1 MKKYKWLVLGLVLVG
16 MLVPAI
22 SSAQHAHGQGSSGS
36 SMKMDTRE
44 VLVEGV
50 KVTFQIM
57 ANAEHLKM
65 LKDMKMKDDIEAG
78 TTHNV
83 TVVLTDQ
90 ATQKQITDA
99 AVSMKVV
106 DSKGKDQIKNLKYES
121 SMKSYD
127 GYFNMPEKGKYE
139 LLVLI
144 KTGDQK
150 KTAGVYYELK

>member
-1 MKKYKWLVLGLVLVG
+1 MKKNLLILAAVAAVL
-16 MLVPAI
+16 MMTPTFCM
-22 SSAQHAHGQGSSGS
+22 AQHMHGSAGS

-65 LKDMKMKDDIEAG
+65 LKDMKMKDDVEAG

-90 ATQKQITDA
+90 ATQKGITDA

-106 DSKGKDQIKNLKYES
+106 DPKGKDQIKSLKYES

-127 GYFNMPEKGKYE
+127 GYFNMPQKGKYE

-144 KTGDQK
+144 KAGDQK
-150 KTAGVYYELK
+150 KTAGTYYELK

>member
-1 MKKYKWLVLGLVLVG
+1 MKKHLLILAVVAAAITTA
-16 MLVPAI
+16 PAFCL
-22 SSAQHAHGQGSSGS
+22 AQHTHGSAGS

-57 ANAEHLKM
+57 ANAEHRKM
-65 LKDMKMKDDIEAG
+65 LKDMKMKDDVEAG

-90 ATQKQITDA
+90 ATQKGITEA
-99 AVSMKVV
+99 AVSMKMV
-106 DSKGKDQIKNLKYES
+106 DPKGKDQIKSLKYES

-127 GYFNMPEKGKYE
+127 AYFNMPEKGKYE

-150 KTAGVYYELK
+150 KTAGTYYELK

>member
-1 MKKYKWLVLGLVLVG
+1 MKSYSRLALGIGLFGL
-16 MLVPAI
+16 LVPGV
-22 SSAQHAHGQGSSGS
+22 SWAQHSHGHGTSGAG
-36 SMKMDTRE
+36 MKMETRE

-57 ANAEHLKM
+57 VNAEHRKM
-65 LKDMKMKDDIEAG
+65 LKDMAMKDDIEPD

-90 ATQKQITDA
+90 TTQKEIANA

-106 DSKGKDQIKNLKYES
+106 PPKGKDQIKSLKYES

-127 GYFNMPEKGKYE
+127 AYFNLMQKGKYE

-144 KTGDQK
+144 KAGDQK
-150 KTAGVYYELK
+150 KTAGIYYELK

>member
-1 MKKYKWLVLGLVLVG
+1 MKKYQWSAFLFAFVF
-16 MLVPAI
+16 MLLPSF
-22 SSAQHAHGQGSSGS
+22 SSAQHAHSHGSSATG
-36 SMKMDTRE
+36 MQMDTRE

-78 TTHNV
+78 TTHNI

-90 ATQKQITDA
+90 SSQKEITDA

-106 DSKGKDQIKNLKYES
+106 DPKGKDQIKNLKYEG

-127 GYFNMPEKGKYE
+127 AYFSLPEKGKYE

-144 KTGDQK
+144 KAGDQK

>member
-1 MKKYKWLVLGLVLVG
+1 MKKHLLILAAAAAALT
-16 MLVPAI
+16 MAPSFSA
-22 SSAQHAHGQGSSGS
+22 AQHGHGSAGTT
-36 SMKMDTRE
+36 MKMDTRE

-50 KVTFQIM
+50 KVTFRVM
-57 ANAEHLKM
+57 ANAEHAKM
-65 LKDMKMKDDIEAG
+65 LKEMKMKDDIEAG

-90 ATQKQITDA
+90 ASQKEITDA

-106 DSKGKDQIKNLKYES
+106 DPKGKDQIKSLKYES

-127 GYFNMPEKGKYE
+127 GYFNMPQKGKYE

-144 KTGDQK
+144 KAGDQK
-150 KTAGVYYELK
+150 KTAGTYYELK